1 MRTFHLLK
9 TPDILCANDN
19 RQSVNYYLGN
29 NSEGATHFWKD
40 RYIHVLVLYL
50 ERPATQQCAGACS
63 WAGRFG
69 YSDLKEAALMEGYV
83 L

>member
-1 MRTFHLLK
+1 ME
-9 TPDILCANDN
+9 N
-19 RQSVNYYLGN
+19 RWSDYYR
-29 NSEGATHFWKD
+29 K
-40 RYIHVLVLYL
+40 VLVLYL